1 MNVIDNEITPYED
14 ETQYA
19 LDNRLMLNWYAGRI
33 LDMAEK
39 DSLLDLGLG
48 HGITASRFAG
58 KFRRYV
64 VLEGSDKVIHR
75 FKEKHPS
82 EVQKIDIVKTSFET
96 FQPIE
101 TFQNILMGFVL
112 EHVDDPSLIL
122 DHFKPF
128 LRADGFLLI
137 AVPNAEAL
145 NRRYGYEA
153 GILADITELSE
164 FDRALGHQRNW
175 GIARWQELIKS
186 SGYVIEKCEGLFL
199 KPITTQQLLALNL
212 SESILQAMCKVG
224 VEYPELCLGILMKC
238 KRTP

>member
-1 MNVIDNEITPYED
+1 MNALDNEITPYVD
-14 ETQYA
+14 ETQHA

-33 LDMAEK
+33 LKMAEM
-39 DSLLDLGLG
+39 DSMLELGLG

-64 VLEGSDKVIHR
+64 VLEGSDKVIQR
-75 FKEKHPS
+75 FKDVYSTEA
-82 EVQKIDIVKTSFET
+82 QKIEIIKTFFET

-112 EHVDDPSLIL
+112 EHVDDPKLIL
-122 DHFKPF
+122 DQFKP
-128 LRADGFLLI
+128 LLQTDGSLFV

-153 GILADITELSE
+153 GLLADMTELSD
-164 FDRALGHQRNW
+164 FDRASGHKRNW
-175 GIARWQELIKS
+175 GIARWQELVKS
-186 SGYVIEKCEGLFL
+186 CGYVIEQCEGLFL
-199 KPITTQQLLALNL
+199 KPVTTQQLLALNL
-212 SESILQAMCKVG
+212 PESVLQAMCKVG
-224 VEYPELCLGILMKC
+224 VDYPELCLGILMKC

>member
-1 MNVIDNEITPYED
+1 MRTLDNEITPYVD
-14 ETQYA
+14 ETQHA

-33 LDMAEK
+33 LEMAEK
-39 DSLLDLGLG
+39 DSLLELGLG

-64 VLEGSDKVIHR
+64 VLDGSEKVIQR
-75 FKEKHPS
+75 FKAVYPS
-82 EVQKIDIVKTSFET
+82 EVQKIEIVKTFFET

-101 TFQNILMGFVL
+101 AFQNILMGFVL
-112 EHVDDPSLIL
+112 EHVDDPAIIL
-122 DHFKPF
+122 DRFKPL
-128 LRADGFLLI
+128 LRADGSLFI
-137 AVPNAEAL
+137 TVPNAEAL

-153 GILADITELSE
+153 GILADMTELSE
-164 FDRALGHQRNW
+164 FDRASGHKRNW

-186 SGYVIEKCEGLFL
+186 SGYMIEKCEGLFL
-199 KPITTQQLLALNL
+199 KPITTQQLLTLNL

-224 VEYPELCLGILMKC
+224 VDYPELCLGILMKC